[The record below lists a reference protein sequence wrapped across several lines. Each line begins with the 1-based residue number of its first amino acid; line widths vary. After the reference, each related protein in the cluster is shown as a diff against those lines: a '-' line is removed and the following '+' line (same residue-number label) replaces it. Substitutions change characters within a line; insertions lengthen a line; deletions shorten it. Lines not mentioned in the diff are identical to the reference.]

1 MQRPRVKLLTTLVFF
16 VFSGSAFDLTAQDI
30 VQIETELV
38 AEVRIDDV
46 RGPNPSP
53 ARYAPATLVTQ
64 GQVVYYTVR
73 IRNVSSEYA
82 RDVIVTQRIPANTVY
97 VQESAAGPGADVSF
111 SIDGGQTFLGSE
123 ELLTTDAS
131 GKRKPVPVDQYTH
144 IRWQLR
150 NSLAPGAVALARFR
164 AVFQ

>member
-1 MQRPRVKLLTTLVFF
+1 MPRRRVKLLTSLAF
-16 VFSGSAFDLTAQDI
+16 VVLGAIAFDLTAQDI

-53 ARYAPATLVTQ
+53 ARYAPATLVAQ

-82 RDVIVTQRIPANTVY
+82 RDIVVTQRVPANTVY
-97 VQESAAGPGADVSF
+97 VPDSATGPGADVTF
-111 SIDGGQTFLGSE
+111 SIDGGQTFQRAE
-123 ELLTTDAS
+123 ELLMADAS
-131 GKRKPVPVDQYTH
+131 GKPRPVPVEQYTH

-150 NSLAPGAVALARFR
+150 NSLAPGAIALARFR